1 MRLTVTVNLLGMRLF
16 EVKKDKLELSVDGQ
30 PSLGSIFDLVE
41 AENPG
46 FKAAV
51 VDGAGGL
58 SKRIAVLIN
67 GDNAQY
73 RGGLE
78 VLLQADDVINIIPA
92 VAGG

>member
-16 EVKKDKLELSVDGQ
+16 DVKKDTLDLSLDGQ
-30 PSLGSIFDLVE
+30 PTLSQVFDLVE

-46 FKAAV
+46 FKPAIL
-51 VDGAGGL
+51 DGAGGL

-67 GDNAQY
+67 GDNVQY
-73 RGGLE
+73 RGGLD
-78 VLLQADDVINIIPA
+78 VTLQANDVINIIPA